1 MARQLEP
8 GEPYAG
14 RRTDRAVISCSVDR
28 DAATL
33 LRQYAGGK
41 TLGRFVSRLVY
52 EHHARQQERVQVWQE
67 LAMILEKGE
76 KD

>member
-1 MARQLEP
+1 MARRLAL

-14 RRTDRAVISCSVDR
+14 RRPDIAVINCSIDR

-41 TLGRFVSRLVY
+41 TLGRFVARLVY
-52 EHHARQQERVQVWQE
+52 EYHARQQERVRVREQMAAV
-67 LAMILEKGE
+67 LGGE
-76 KD
+76 E

>member
-1 MARQLEP
+1 MARRLKP
-8 GEPYAG
+8 GESYAG
-14 RRTDRAVISCSVDR
+14 RRTDRAVINCTVDW

-52 EHHARQQERVQVWQE
+52 EHHARHQERIRVRQE
-67 LAMILEKGE
+67 LATILEEGE

>member
-1 MARQLEP
+1 MARRLEP
-8 GEPYAG
+8 GEPYTG
-14 RRTDRAVISCSVDR
+14 RRTDIAVINCSVDR

-52 EHHARQQERVQVWQE
+52 EHHARQQERGRVREQITTV
-67 LAMILEKGE
+67 LGE
-76 KD
+76 EE